1 MRRHEDGVLRPGWEA
16 QIATDGLVYNET
28 LTGRGAMSYWREAQ
42 YYSLTTAETELLASA
57 ADTLLGRMLVNAGDH
72 IIEHKLYDKLAI
84 PAWAVPAIERSWFD
98 EAPSVYGRLDLRY
111 GQPDGAPPDPGLAV
125 PKLLEFNADTPTSL
139 LESAVVQWNWLLGNA
154 AAASRDQWNNIYDA
168 LVSAWRRNLTAF
180 ANRTGRTVRTVHFAW
195 SSLDESGEDKF
206 TTLCLADAAREA
218 GYEVAFVH
226 TEDIKLAQSE
236 ELLPLNGTA
245 VHPGRV
251 LDQDGRRID
260 VIFKLY
266 PWENLARDPFGKS
279 ILWNTLQVEGTVWIQ
294 PPYAML
300 WSNKGVLA
308 VLWELFGHDPELSRF
323 LLPTY
328 FTGEEPSGF
337 TSFAE
342 KPLLSREGANVR
354 LVRDGVTIASRGGP
368 YGSEGTIRQ
377 QLAPLPDFAGVD
389 GPHHPVLGVWLID
402 GEAAGLG
409 IRESDGL
416 ITDNLSCF
424 VPHCIIDP
432 PTSGRQD
439 T

>member
-1 MRRHEDGVLRPGWEA
+1 M
-16 QIATDGLVYNET
+16 
-28 LTGRGAMSYWREAQ
+28 
-42 YYSLTTAETELLASA
+42 
-57 ADTLLGRMLVNAGDH
+57 
-72 IIEHKLYDKLAI
+72 
-84 PAWAVPAIERSWFD
+84 
-98 EAPSVYGRLDLRY
+98 YGRLDLRY

-206 TTLCLADAAREA
+206 TVLCLADAAREA

-236 ELLPLNGTA
+236 ELVPLNGTA

-294 PPYAML
+294 PPYSML

-308 VLWELFGHDPELSRF
+308 VLWELFGDDPELSRF

-328 FTGEEPSGF
+328 FAGEEPAGF
-337 TSFAE
+337 TSYAE
-342 KPLLSREGANVR
+342 KPLLSPRRGQRPAGARRRDDRLPRRAVR
-354 LVRDGVTIASRGGP
+354 QRG
-368 YGSEGTIRQ
+368 
-377 QLAPLPDFAGVD
+377 
-389 GPHHPVLGVWLID
+389 HHPPAAGPATGLRRASTAPTIPCSGVWLID

-432 PTSGRQD
+432 PTTGRQD